1 MFRKYIAILAVFFLL
16 AIVSLVYG
24 SRALAD
30 LSDFDPA
37 ADAFQTKLVL
47 VPDTVIP
54 ANQEVE
60 LIAARPVIARRLDKL
75 DLDGPYNLAIRNG
88 QLVVTLPKD
97 KNTPYVA
104 AVITSVGEVVFVDGG
119 TKDPPLDQSINV
131 GGQAHQILFTSR
143 EVTGILPPDSADG
156 QIFYRLM
163 LTSAAADRLKSFVES
178 HSYSFICM
186 VMDEQVLNCST
197 MYHQNGSAL
206 EILPEL
212 TSSTALNMTD
222 LAVFLY
228 SGPLST
234 RLKVVLD

>member
-1 MFRKYIAILAVFFLL
+1 MFRKHVAILTVLFLL
-16 AIVSLVYG
+16 GVVSLVFG
-24 SRALAD
+24 SQALAD

-37 ADAFQTKLVL
+37 ADAFETKLIL
-47 VPDTVIP
+47 VPDAVIP

-104 AVITSVGEVVFVDGG
+104 AVITSVGEIVFVDGG
-119 TKDPPLDQSINV
+119 TQDPPLDQKIQV
-131 GGQAHQILFTSR
+131 GSRSHQILFTSR
-143 EVTGILPPDSADG
+143 EVTEIVLPDSTDG
-156 QIFYRLM
+156 QIFYRLT
-163 LTSAAADRLKSFVES
+163 LTPAAAGRLENFVEN
-178 HSYSFICM
+178 HAQSFICM
-186 VMDEQVLNCST
+186 VLDEQVLNCST
-197 MYHQNGSAL
+197 MYHQNGSTL
-206 EILPEL
+206 EILPEF
-212 TSSTALNMTD
+212 SSNTAISMTD

-234 RLKVVLD
+234 RLKVVSD